1 MISSASGFC
10 ASVSCSMVN
19 CGKRGSLLITCD
31 PTNVSATE
39 PTAAASATDTND
51 TACLMGSPDN
61 KRGRRAP
68 LRAQQCAS
76 TTSLARKS
84 SLGTRRTPRP
94 PGDQPPEHRMI
105 GAFAQCKWQLE
116 RARYF
121 LI

>member
-68 LRAQQCAS
+68 LRARS
-76 TTSLARKS
+76 SVRAR
-84 SLGTRRTPRP
+84 RRLSENLLLELDESHAHP
-94 PGDQPPEHRMI
+94 PGVQPAEHRTI
-105 GAFAQCKWQLE
+105 GAFGSVQ
-116 RARYF
+116 
-121 LI
+121 I